1 MSTNG
6 HNIISMRVQ
15 MVTKERNDVSIRVPM
30 SESEQIRFRE
40 YVEENGLNIGKFV
53 RKLIVEK
60 MNESQEATNG

>member
-1 MSTNG
+1 
-6 HNIISMRVQ
+6 